1 MSEHEHMPK
10 IKRDTARPIHG
21 GKIVVTIDG
30 RETVKTWDEAWAFAQ
45 SLIAA
50 LDAGGR

>member
-1 MSEHEHMPK
+1 MIEHEHMPP
-10 IKRDTARPIHG
+10 ISRDTARPING
-21 GKIVVTIDG
+21 DKIVITLDG

-45 SLIAA
+45 SLITA